1 MNRSLVTYV
10 ILPFFLYGCGRAAP
24 KAAAKNVGVEASPAI
39 VISGSNITIDGKPV
53 WLGDTLEAWKKAMP
67 GRARCL
73 KPTLVAVCIWDD
85 SGIVIG
91 SSLTDLSRVEYIN
104 IDLATEDDPV
114 IERQEHIPEGMFNGY
129 LELDGVSI
137 DARTEYG
144 EIRSRIDPR
153 RKMGCGVRPCTKPT
167 ALLSPVSEIFLTLK
181 ATGDSGK
188 LYSFSLGCELVKSC
202 AALVPKTMKN

>member
-1 MNRSLVTYV
+1 
-10 ILPFFLYGCGRAAP
+10 
-24 KAAAKNVGVEASPAI
+24 
-39 VISGSNITIDGKPV
+39 
-53 WLGDTLEAWKKAMP
+53 
-67 GRARCL
+67 
-73 KPTLVAVCIWDD
+73 VCIWDD

-104 IDLATEDDPV
+104 IDLATEDDSV
-114 IERQEHIPEGMFNGY
+114 IERQEHNPEGVFKGY

-153 RKMGCGVRPCTKPT
+153 RKIGCGVRSCTKPT
-167 ALLSPVSEIFLTLK
+167 ALLGPVSKIFLTLK

-188 LYSFSLGCELVKSC
+188 LYSFSLGCEVVKSC